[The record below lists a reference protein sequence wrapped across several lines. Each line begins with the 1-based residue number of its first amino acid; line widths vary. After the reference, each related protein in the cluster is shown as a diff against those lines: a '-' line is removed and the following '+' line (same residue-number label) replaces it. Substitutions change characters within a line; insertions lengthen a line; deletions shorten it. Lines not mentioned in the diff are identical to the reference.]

1 MKKVNVALVR
11 LLQFVV
17 FVVSIF
23 MVIVYFS
30 AMVLLPLDA
39 VVLLI
44 KLMGV
49 VGLNGFIAAFIAI
62 PVVGYLG
69 LIVYKTPGLCKM
81 VIDMGVDMIKVGKTR
96 VEAFNEIADAVKA

>member
-17 FVVSIF
+17 FVVSVF
-23 MVIVYFS
+23 MVIVYFG

-49 VGLNGFIAAFIAI
+49 VGFNGFIAAFIAI
-62 PVVGYLG
+62 PAVGYLA
-69 LIVYKTPGLCKM
+69 LMVYKTPGLCKM
-81 VIDMGVDMIKVGKTR
+81 VVDAGVDLIKTSKTR
-96 VEAFNEIADAVKA
+96 IEAFNEIADAVKA